1 MAGATEP
8 EREEPLPRPLAGRV
22 VRWLLEYAE
31 RPGGVFGLVGLAL
44 LEATVFPAPT
54 EAMLLALAIARPR
67 RAWWLGGIAAVAS
80 AAGGVIGYELGSA
93 VFQEV
98 ARPLLASQGLLGQLE
113 ALRSLFRDNAML
125 ALVSSGYTPIP
136 YLLYTMAAGAFDVPL
151 PTFVVGS
158 LIGRGFKYAPLAAL
172 AYFFGPAARRL
183 VERYAGWVALAVIVI
198 LVLLFFVAR

>member
-1 MAGATEP
+1 MAGTSGP
-8 EREEPLPRPLAGRV
+8 EGQDPASRSLAARV

-31 RPGGVFGLVGLAL
+31 RPGGVIILVVLAL

-80 AAGGVIGYELGSA
+80 AAGGIIGYQLGSA

-98 ARPLLASQGLLGQLE
+98 AQPVLASQGLLGQLDV
-113 ALRSLFRDNAML
+113 LRTLYRDNAML

-136 YLLYTMAAGAFDVPL
+136 YLLYTMAAGAFEVPL
-151 PTFVVGS
+151 PTFMVGS
-158 LIGRGFKYAPLAAL
+158 LLGRGLKYAPLAAL
-172 AYFFGPAARRL
+172 AYFLGPSARRIA
-183 VERYAGWVALAVIVI
+183 ERYAGWVALVVVTM
-198 LVLLFFVAR
+198 LVLLLLIAR